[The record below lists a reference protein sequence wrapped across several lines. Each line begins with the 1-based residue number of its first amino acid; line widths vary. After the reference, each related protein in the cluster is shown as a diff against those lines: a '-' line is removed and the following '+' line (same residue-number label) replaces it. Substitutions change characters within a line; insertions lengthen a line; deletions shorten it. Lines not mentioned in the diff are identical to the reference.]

1 MPETDSSA
9 WSLAFVLLLLGCIDF
24 GVLRDSCLALG
35 GGIVNGQLD
44 QTVRKGSIVV
54 KVPQQHRV
62 ILARSINVNGV

>member
-1 MPETDSSA
+1 
-9 WSLAFVLLLLGCIDF
+9 
-24 GVLRDSCLALG
+24 LALG

-62 ILARSINVNGV
+62 VLARSINVNGV